1 MLLCSLRLTTHI
13 LATSAFGC
21 SVTRPRASLLAERE
35 LEASICVILASV
47 LSLSAK
53 IADDNVAC
61 AWASGNCDPYPGSR
75 TGLVEAGWSV
85 RGSGSRCPKTHVK
98 SHNDWSW
105 LGGRADNR
113 ARHGEEIVV

>member
-1 MLLCSLRLTTHI
+1 MLLSFLYSETHM
-13 LATSAFGC
+13 LATSSLGI

-85 RGSGSRCPKTHVK
+85 RGSGRRCPKTHVK
-98 SHNDWSW
+98 SYNDWSW
-105 LGGRADNR
+105 LGGRANNR
-113 ARHGEEIVV
+113 TRHGEEIVL